1 MKIDLTQDISL
12 LLKRNIPLIV
22 LETSQEK
29 VALELLTR
37 LAISSGETLYRWSV
51 TDGMETLGFSPRI
64 GEASTLVEPQLLLKD
79 IKSRQQSGLFVLCD
93 FHPYWE
99 NEPTIVRLLKDIA
112 LDFDTHHKRIL
123 LLSHAIELPKELHG
137 YSAQASL
144 SLPTDDEILA
154 IVRREAKQFVD
165 RGGRATTADNKTIK
179 VQRIKTDGRALQQL
193 VSSLRGLTERDVAR
207 LAHHAIVDDGAITAS
222 DIPEVN
228 SAKFAL
234 LNQQGLLSY
243 EYDTEDFAHVG
254 GLVNFKAWLQ
264 QRREAFLK
272 LGDITEQA
280 ELAKQLADAPKGV
293 LLLGVQGGGKS
304 LAARAIAGLW
314 QLPLLRLDMG
324 SLYNKFIGETEKN
337 LRNALTQAE
346 KMSPC
351 VLWLDELEK
360 ALAQGNGD
368 DALNQ
373 RLLGY
378 LLTWMAERKA
388 PVFMVATS
396 NNIRKLPAELVRK
409 GRFDEIFFVDLPG
422 ADVREDIFAIHLSK
436 RDMNPADYNLQRLS
450 EAADGFSGAEIEQVV
465 VSTRYAC
472 DTGSVS
478 EDEILKAVYQTS
490 PLSVVMAEP
499 LAELR
504 HWANER
510 AVPA

>member
-12 LLKRNIPLIV
+12 LLKRDTPLIV
-22 LETSQEK
+22 LESPQEK

-37 LAISSGETLYRWSV
+37 LAISSGEALFRWSV
-51 TDGMETLGFSPRI
+51 TEGLETLGFSPRI
-64 GEASTLVEPQLLLKD
+64 AQSNGLQKPEEALKD
-79 IKSRQQSGLFVLCD
+79 IKDRQQGGTFVLCD

-99 NEPTIVRLLKDIA
+99 GEPTIVRLLKDII
-112 LDFDTHHKRIL
+112 LDFDLNPKRII
-123 LLSHAIELPKELHG
+123 LLSHAIALPAELQS
-137 YSAQASL
+137 YATQASL
-144 SLPTDDEILA
+144 SLPLDEEIMA
-154 IVRREAKQFVD
+154 IVRREAKLFVA
-165 RGGRATTADNKTIK
+165 RGGRVKTK
-179 VQRIKTDGRALQQL
+179 DGKTVKAQQIKTDVRALQQL

-207 LAHHAIVDDGAITAS
+207 LAHHAIFDDGAITAS

-243 EYDTEDFAHVG
+243 EYDTEDFARVG
-254 GLVNFKAWLQ
+254 GLENFKGWLT
-264 QRREAFLK
+264 QRRKAFLD
-272 LGDITEQA
+272 LGSIDEPSSLAEQ
-280 ELAKQLADAPKGV
+280 LQDAPKGV

-304 LAARAIAGLW
+304 LAARAVAGLW
-314 QLPLLRLDMG
+314 GLPLLRLDMG

-337 LRNALTQAE
+337 LRNALEQAE

-409 GRFDEIFFVDLPG
+409 GRFDEIFFVDLPE
-422 ADVREDIFAIHLSK
+422 AKVREDIFAIHLTK
-436 RDMNPADYNLQRLS
+436 RDMNPSDYNLQRLS
-450 EAADGFSGAEIEQVV
+450 EATEGFSGAEIEQVI

-472 DTGSVS
+472 NTTSMN
-478 EDEILKAVYQTS
+478 EDDIVRAIYQTS
-490 PLSVVMAEP
+490 PLSVVMAEQ

-504 HWANER
+504 HWASDR
-510 AVPA
+510 AVLA